1 MTYTPIYGLQK
12 LGEFNFIDC
21 IDSEINVNLHWA
33 ADEDFDEDLTV
44 VSEIEQQPEAAVA
57 ALPPVVVEL
66 APA

>member
-21 IDSEINVNLHWA
+21 IDGEINVNLHWA
-33 ADEDFDEDLTV
+33 ADEDDEDLTV

-57 ALPPVVVEL
+57 GLPPVVVEL